1 MFPIPDPKGSC
12 CGRATER
19 VQGAVMGGLGSFLP
33 SPPWQ
38 SVIKGM
44 ASCSCKRHAPS
55 LNRALSEL
63 FGLLLLPHKATE
75 KSGTWRSSPK
85 FRIKELELGSPHCKG
100 PSLRGKGH
108 SSHPRV
114 NCLRRGVFKLKPPPG
129 NFQEV

>member
-19 VQGAVMGGLGSFLP
+19 VQGAVMGGLGSFFP

-38 SVIKGM
+38 SVIKGK
-44 ASCSCKRHAPS
+44 ASCFCKRHAPS

-75 KSGTWRSSPK
+75 KVEHGGAAQN
-85 FRIKELELGSPHCKG
+85 LGSRSWSWALHTARDPHSEG
-100 PSLRGKGH
+100 RATAAT
-108 SSHPRV
+108 
-114 NCLRRGVFKLKPPPG
+114 PG
-129 NFQEV
+129 LTA